1 MEQVATQVAQKEF
14 GAYYTSTRVAELLV
28 GWAVR
33 NHDDRVLDPS
43 CGEGVFL
50 EAAAARVTALKG
62 QASSQ
67 VHGIEID
74 PKVLRRSLAPLLR
87 RFLIPEENVRIS
99 DFFDV
104 RAPDQPPFQAVVGN
118 PPFIRYQTFKGPSR
132 QKALG
137 LVRGLGVALPELASS
152 WAPFLL
158 HATEFLDAG
167 GRLAM
172 VVPAEFTHAGYARP
186 VVQYFARKFARI
198 QLASFSDRLFPELN
212 EDALLLLAEGYGG
225 ECREFRVKRFQG
237 VKDLESVLELRKGFG
252 ARVGLAKLQD
262 TNGRLRN
269 HFLPRDLKA
278 LYDFL
283 AADSRVCRLGE
294 LAQVGIGYVT
304 GNNQFFHLSR
314 NEARQLE
321 IPPLYLK
328 RSLLRS
334 GIIKGLRFTSSDWVE
349 LRDEGE
355 KVYLLALPKVAER
368 DLPDPVLEYLA
379 TGKRLGVHKAYKC
392 AVRNPW
398 FSVPHAQ
405 AADTFLTYM
414 SGDAPRIVWN
424 AAGVL
429 ATNST
434 HEVRLNSLQR
444 IKPQILS
451 LGFCCSLSQ
460 LSAEV
465 EGHPLGGG
473 MLKLEPSEAARTLV
487 VRPDLLKFSEAQ
499 FEEMDYF
506 IRSNSMS
513 SAIDMADDLVLRG
526 VLGLNWDQIQV
537 LRNGLT
543 EVREQR
549 RKRIAPSSSN

>member
-1 MEQVATQVAQKEF
+1 MEQVATQVEQKEF

-33 NHDDRVLDPS
+33 HHDDRVLDPS

-50 EAAAARVTALKG
+50 EAAAARVTALEG
-62 QASSQ
+62 QPLSG

-74 PKVLRRSLAPLLR
+74 PKVFRRTLVPLLR
-87 RFLIPEENVRIS
+87 RFLIPEENVSVS

-104 RAPDQPPFQAVVGN
+104 RASEHPRFQAVVGN
-118 PPFIRYQTFKGPSR
+118 PPFIRYQTFKGQTR
-132 QKALG
+132 EKALK
-137 LVRGLGVALPELASS
+137 LVRALGVDLPELASS
-152 WAPFLL
+152 WAAFLL

-212 EDALLLLAEGYGG
+212 EDTLLLLAEGYGG
-225 ECREFRVKRFQG
+225 ECKEFRVKRFQG
-237 VKDLESVLELRKGFG
+237 IKDLESVLDPRKRFG
-252 ARVGLAKLQD
+252 TRVGLAKLQD

-269 HFLPRDLKA
+269 HFLPRELKA

-283 AADSRVCRLGE
+283 AADSRVCKLGE

-304 GNNQFFHLSR
+304 GNNEFFHLSKD
-314 NEARQLE
+314 EARQLE
-321 IPPLYLK
+321 IPSSYLK

-334 GIIKGLRFTSSDWVE
+334 GIIKGVCFTSSDWVE
-349 LRDEGE
+349 LRDNGE
-355 KVYLLALPKVAER
+355 KVYLLALPKVAESE
-368 DLPDPVLEYLA
+368 LPDPVLEYLA
-379 TGKRLGVHKAYKC
+379 KGKRLGVHKAYKC
-392 AVRNPW
+392 AVRSPW
-398 FSVPHAQ
+398 FSVPHGH
-405 AADTFLTYM
+405 AAETFLTYM

-444 IKPQILS
+444 IRPKILS
-451 LGFCCSLSQ
+451 LAFCCSLSQ

-473 MLKLEPSEAARTLV
+473 MLKLEPSEAARALV

-499 FEEMDYF
+499 FDEMDYF
-506 IRSNSMS
+506 VRSNSMS

-526 VLGLNWDQIQV
+526 SLGLNWDQIQV

-543 EVREQR
+543 EVRAQR
-549 RKRIAPSSSN
+549 RKRIATSSSN

>member
-1 MEQVATQVAQKEF
+1 MEHVATQVKRKEF
-14 GAYYTSTRVAELLV
+14 GAYYTSTTVADLLV

-33 NHDDRVLDPS
+33 NQDDRVLDPS

-50 EAAAARVTALKG
+50 EAAAVRVSALNG
-62 QASSQ
+62 RPSSQ
-67 VHGIEID
+67 VRGVEIN
-74 PKVLRRSLAPLLR
+74 PKVFRQTLTPLLR
-87 RFLIPEENVRIS
+87 KFFIPEENVRVS

-104 RAPDQPPFQAVVGN
+104 CASDHPRIQAIVGN

-132 QKALG
+132 EKALK
-137 LVRGLGVALPELASS
+137 LSRAMGVDLPELASS

-158 HATEFLDAG
+158 HATEFLDIG

-186 VVQYFARKFARI
+186 VVQYFARKFSRI
-198 QLASFSDRLFPELN
+198 HLAGFSDRLFPELN
-212 EDALLLLAEGYGG
+212 EDTLLLLAEGYGG
-225 ECREFRVKRFQG
+225 ECREFRVKRFEG
-237 VKDLESVLELRKGFG
+237 IKDFESALEHRTGFG
-252 ARVGLAKLQD
+252 ARVGLAELQD

-294 LAQVGIGYVT
+294 LAKVGIGYVT

-314 NEARQLE
+314 NEARQLA
-321 IPPLYLK
+321 IPSMYLK

-334 GIIKGLRFTSSDWVE
+334 GIIKGVRFTSSDWVE
-349 LRDEGE
+349 LRDDGE
-355 KVYLLALPKVAER
+355 KVYLLALPKVTER

-379 TGKRLGVHKAYKC
+379 KGKRLGVHRAYKC

-398 FSVPHAQ
+398 FSVPHAP

-444 IKPQILS
+444 IRPQIVS
-451 LGFCCSLSQ
+451 LAFCCSLSQ

-473 MLKLEPSEAARTLV
+473 MLKIEPSEATRTLV
-487 VRPDLLKFSEAQ
+487 VRPHLLNFSEAQ
-499 FEEMDYF
+499 FEEMDYY

-513 SAIDMADDLVLRG
+513 SAIDMADELVLRG

-549 RKRIAPSSSN
+549 RKRIATSSSN

>member
-1 MEQVATQVAQKEF
+1 VAAQLKQKEF
-14 GAYYTSTRVAELLV
+14 GAYYTSNMVADLLV
-28 GWAVR
+28 RWAVR
-33 NHDDRVLDPS
+33 NQDDLVLDPS

-50 EAAAARVTALKG
+50 EAAAARVSALEG
-62 QASSQ
+62 RPSSQ
-67 VHGIEID
+67 IRGIEID
-74 PKVLRRSLAPLLR
+74 PEVFRQTLTPLLR
-87 RFLIPEENVRIS
+87 RFLIPEQNVCVS
-99 DFFDV
+99 DFFEV
-104 RAPDQPPFQAVVGN
+104 CASNYPPIQAVVGN

-132 QKALG
+132 EKALK
-137 LVRGLGVALPELASS
+137 LARAMGVDLPELASS

-158 HATEFLDAG
+158 HATEFLQTG

-212 EDALLLLAEGYGG
+212 EDTLLLLAEGYGG
-225 ECREFRVKRFQG
+225 ECREFRVKRFEG
-237 VKDLESVLELRKGFG
+237 IKDFESALEHRKRFG
-252 ARVGLAKLQD
+252 ARVGLAELQN

-314 NEARQLE
+314 NEARRLE
-321 IPPLYLK
+321 VPSMYLK

-334 GIIKGLRFTSSDWVE
+334 GIIKGLRFASSDWAE
-349 LRDEGE
+349 LRDDGE
-355 KVYLLALPKVAER
+355 KVYLLDLPKVAESE
-368 DLPDPVLEYLA
+368 LPDAVRGYLA
-379 TGKRLGVHKAYKC
+379 KGKGLGVHKAYKC
-392 AVRNPW
+392 AVRTPW
-398 FSVPHAQ
+398 FSVPHAP
-405 AADTFLTYM
+405 AAESFLTYM

-444 IKPQILS
+444 IRPQILS
-451 LGFCCSLSQ
+451 LAFCSSLSQ

-473 MLKLEPSEAARTLV
+473 MLKIEPSEAARTLAV
-487 VRPDLLKFSEAQ
+487 CPELLKFSEAQ

-513 SAIDMADDLVLRG
+513 SAIDMADELVLRG

-549 RKRIAPSSSN
+549 RKKIATSSSN

>member
-33 NHDDRVLDPS
+33 NREDRVLDPS

-50 EAAAARVTALKG
+50 EAAAARVAALKG

-74 PKVLRRSLAPLLR
+74 PKVLRRSLIPLLR

-104 RAPDQPPFQAVVGN
+104 SAPDQPRFQAVVGN

-158 HATEFLDAG
+158 HATEFLDIG

-314 NEARQLE
+314 NEVRELE

-334 GIIKGLRFTSSDWVE
+334 GIIEISIHDP
-349 LRDEGE
+349 
-355 KVYLLALPKVAER
+355 ALFNLM
-368 DLPDPVLEYLA
+368 DCL
-379 TGKRLGVHKAYKC
+379 
-392 AVRNPW
+392 
-398 FSVPHAQ
+398 
-405 AADTFLTYM
+405 
-414 SGDAPRIVWN
+414 
-424 AAGVL
+424 AAG
-429 ATNST
+429 
-434 HEVRLNSLQR
+434 
-444 IKPQILS
+444 
-451 LGFCCSLSQ
+451 C
-460 LSAEV
+460 
-465 EGHPLGGG
+465 
-473 MLKLEPSEAARTLV
+473 PS
-487 VRPDLLKFSEAQ
+487 
-499 FEEMDYF
+499 
-506 IRSNSMS
+506 
-513 SAIDMADDLVLRG
+513 
-526 VLGLNWDQIQV
+526 
-537 LRNGLT
+537 
-543 EVREQR
+543 
-549 RKRIAPSSSN
+549 

>member
-1 MEQVATQVAQKEF
+1 
-14 GAYYTSTRVAELLV
+14 
-28 GWAVR
+28 
-33 NHDDRVLDPS
+33 
-43 CGEGVFL
+43 
-50 EAAAARVTALKG
+50 
-62 QASSQ
+62 
-67 VHGIEID
+67 
-74 PKVLRRSLAPLLR
+74 
-87 RFLIPEENVRIS
+87 
-99 DFFDV
+99 
-104 RAPDQPPFQAVVGN
+104 
-118 PPFIRYQTFKGPSR
+118 
-132 QKALG
+132 
-137 LVRGLGVALPELASS
+137 
-152 WAPFLL
+152 
-158 HATEFLDAG
+158 
-167 GRLAM
+167 M

-212 EDALLLLAEGYGG
+212 EDTLLLLADGYGG
-225 ECREFRVKRFQG
+225 ECREFRVKRFEG
-237 VKDLESVLELRKGFG
+237 ISDFENVLEHRKGFG

-321 IPPLYLK
+321 IPSLYLK

-334 GIIKGLRFTSSDWVE
+334 GIIKGVRFTSADWVE
-349 LRDEGE
+349 LRDQGE
-355 KVYLLALPKVAER
+355 KVYLLALPKIVESE
-368 DLPDPVLEYLA
+368 LPAPILDYLA
-379 TGKRLGVHKAYKC
+379 KGKGLGVHNAYKC

-398 FSVPHAQ
+398 FSVPHGP

-424 AAGVL
+424 SAGVL

-444 IKPQILS
+444 IRPQTLS
-451 LGFCCSLSQ
+451 LAFCCSLSQ

-473 MLKLEPSEAARTLV
+473 MLKIEPSEAARTLV

-499 FEEMDYF
+499 FDEMDYF

-513 SAIDMADDLVLRG
+513 SAIDMADELVLRK

-549 RKRIAPSSSN
+549 RKRIATPSSN

>member
-1 MEQVATQVAQKEF
+1 MEQVDTQVEQKEF

-28 GWAVR
+28 RWAVR

-50 EAAAARVTALKG
+50 EAAAVRVTALKG
-62 QASSQ
+62 QPLSQ

-74 PKVLRRSLAPLLR
+74 PKVFRRTLAPLLR
-87 RFLIPEENVRIS
+87 RFLIPEENVCVS

-104 RAPDQPPFQAVVGN
+104 RASEQPRFQAVVGN

-132 QKALG
+132 EKALM
-137 LVRGLGVALPELASS
+137 LVRALGVALPELASS

-158 HATEFLDAG
+158 HATEFLDGG

-186 VVQYFARKFARI
+186 VVQYFARKFTRI

-212 EDALLLLAEGYGG
+212 EDTLLLLAEGYGG
-225 ECREFRVKRFQG
+225 ECKEFRVKRFQG
-237 VKDLESVLELRKGFG
+237 IKDLENVLEPRKRFG
-252 ARVGLAKLQD
+252 TRVGLAKLQD

-269 HFLPRDLKA
+269 HFLPRGLKG

-294 LAQVGIGYVT
+294 VGQVGIGYVT
-304 GNNQFFHLSR
+304 GNNQFFHLSK

-321 IPPLYLK
+321 IPSLYLK

-334 GIIKGLRFTSSDWVE
+334 GFIKGIRFTSSDWVE
-349 LRDEGE
+349 LRDDGE
-355 KVYLLALPKVAER
+355 KVYLLALPKVTER
-368 DLPDPVLEYLA
+368 ALPDQVIEYLA
-379 TGKRLGVHKAYKC
+379 KGKKLGVHKAYKC
-392 AVRNPW
+392 AVRDPW

-405 AADTFLTYM
+405 ASETFLTYM

-434 HEVRLNSLQR
+434 HEVRLNSLQHGT
-444 IKPQILS
+444 PQILS
-451 LGFCCSLSQ
+451 LAFCCSLSQ

-506 IRSNSMS
+506 VRSNSMS

-543 EVREQR
+543 EVRELR
-549 RKRIAPSSSN
+549 RKRIATSSSN

>member
-1 MEQVATQVAQKEF
+1 MDQMATQVEQKEF

-62 QASSQ
+62 QPSSQ

-74 PKVLRRSLAPLLR
+74 PKVFRRTLAPPLR

-104 RAPDQPPFQAVVGN
+104 RASDHPPFQAVVGN

-132 QKALG
+132 EKALR
-137 LVRGLGVALPELASS
+137 LVRALGVVLPELASS

-158 HATEFLDAG
+158 HATEFLGAG

-186 VVQYFARKFARI
+186 VVQYFARKFTRI

-212 EDALLLLAEGYGG
+212 EDTLLLLAEGYGG
-225 ECREFRVKRFQG
+225 ECKEFRVKRFQG
-237 VKDLESVLELRKGFG
+237 IKDLENVLEPRKRFG
-252 ARVGLAKLQD
+252 TRVGLAKLQD
-262 TNGRLRN
+262 TDGRLRN

-304 GNNQFFHLSR
+304 GNNQFFHLSK

-321 IPPLYLK
+321 IPSLYLK

-334 GIIKGLRFTSSDWVE
+334 GMIKGIRFTSSDWVE
-349 LRDEGE
+349 LRDDGE

-368 DLPDPVLEYLA
+368 ALPGQVMEYLA
-379 TGKRLGVHKAYKC
+379 KGKKLGVHKAYKC
-392 AVRNPW
+392 AVREPW
-398 FSVPHAQ
+398 FSVPHGQ
-405 AADTFLTYM
+405 PSETFLTYM

-444 IKPQILS
+444 VSPQILS
-451 LGFCCSLSQ
+451 LAFCCSLSQ

-473 MLKLEPSEAARTLV
+473 MLKLEPSEAARALV
-487 VRPDLLKFSEAQ
+487 VRPELRKFSQAQ

-506 IRSNSMS
+506 VRSNSMS
-513 SAIDMADDLVLRG
+513 SAIDMADELVLRE

-543 EVREQR
+543 EVRELR
-549 RKRIAPSSSN
+549 RKRIATSSSN

>member
-1 MEQVATQVAQKEF
+1 
-14 GAYYTSTRVAELLV
+14 
-28 GWAVR
+28 VR
-33 NHDDRVLDPS
+33 NRDDRVLDPS

-50 EAAAARVTALKG
+50 EAAAVRVTALKG
-62 QASSQ
+62 QPLSQ

-74 PKVLRRSLAPLLR
+74 PKVFRRTLAPLLR
-87 RFLIPEENVRIS
+87 RFLIPEENVCVS

-104 RAPDQPPFQAVVGN
+104 RASEQPRFQAVVGN

-132 QKALG
+132 EKALM
-137 LVRGLGVALPELASS
+137 LVRALGIALPELASS

-186 VVQYFARKFARI
+186 VVQYFARKFTRI

-212 EDALLLLAEGYGG
+212 EDTLLLLAEGYGG
-225 ECREFRVKRFQG
+225 ECKEFRVKRFQG
-237 VKDLESVLELRKGFG
+237 IKDLENVLEPRKRFG
-252 ARVGLAKLQD
+252 TRVGLAKLQD

-269 HFLPRDLKA
+269 HFLPRGLKG

-294 LAQVGIGYVT
+294 LGQVGIGYVT
-304 GNNQFFHLSR
+304 GNNQFFHLSK

-321 IPPLYLK
+321 IPSLYLK

-334 GIIKGLRFTSSDWVE
+334 GFIKGIRFTSSDWVE
-349 LRDEGE
+349 LRDDGE
-355 KVYLLALPKVAER
+355 KVYLLALPKVTER
-368 DLPDPVLEYLA
+368 ALPDQVIEYLA
-379 TGKRLGVHKAYKC
+379 KGKKLGVHKAYKC
-392 AVRNPW
+392 AVRDPW

-405 AADTFLTYM
+405 ASETFLTYM

-434 HEVRLNSLQR
+434 HEVRLNSLQHGT
-444 IKPQILS
+444 PQILS
-451 LGFCCSLSQ
+451 LAFCCSLSQ

-506 IRSNSMS
+506 VRSNSMS

-543 EVREQR
+543 EVRELR
-549 RKRIAPSSSN
+549 RKRIATSSSN

>member
-1 MEQVATQVAQKEF
+1 MEQVATQVEQKEF

-50 EAAAARVTALKG
+50 EAAAVRVTALKG
-62 QASSQ
+62 QPLSQ

-74 PKVLRRSLAPLLR
+74 PKVFRRTLAPLLR
-87 RFLIPEENVRIS
+87 RFLIPEENICVS

-104 RAPDQPPFQAVVGN
+104 RASEHSRFQAVVGN

-132 QKALG
+132 EKALM
-137 LVRGLGVALPELASS
+137 LVRALGVALPELASS
-152 WAPFLL
+152 WAAFLL

-186 VVQYFARKFARI
+186 VVQYLARKFTRI
-198 QLASFSDRLFPELN
+198 HLASFSDRLFPELN
-212 EDALLLLAEGYGG
+212 EDTSLLLAEGYGG
-225 ECREFRVKRFQG
+225 ECKEFRVKRFQG
-237 VKDLESVLELRKGFG
+237 IKDLENVLGPRKRFG
-252 ARVGLAKLQD
+252 TRVVLAKLQD

-283 AADSRVCRLGE
+283 GADSRVCKLGE
-294 LAQVGIGYVT
+294 IARVGIGYVT
-304 GNNQFFHLSR
+304 GNNQFFHLSK

-321 IPPLYLK
+321 IPFLYLK

-334 GIIKGLRFTSSDWVE
+334 GIIKGIRFTSSDWVE
-349 LRDEGE
+349 LRDDGE

-368 DLPDPVLEYLA
+368 ALPDQVLEYLA
-379 TGKRLGVHKAYKC
+379 KGKRLGVHKAYKC
-392 AVRNPW
+392 AVRDPW
-398 FSVPHAQ
+398 FSVPYAQ
-405 AADTFLTYM
+405 ASETFLTYM

-434 HEVRLNSLQR
+434 HEVRLNSPQR
-444 IKPQILS
+444 VSSQILS
-451 LGFCCSLSQ
+451 LAFCCSLSQ

-506 IRSNSMS
+506 VRSNSMS
-513 SAIDMADDLVLRG
+513 SAIDMADEFVLRE

-543 EVREQR
+543 EVRELR
-549 RKRIAPSSSN
+549 RKRIATSSSN